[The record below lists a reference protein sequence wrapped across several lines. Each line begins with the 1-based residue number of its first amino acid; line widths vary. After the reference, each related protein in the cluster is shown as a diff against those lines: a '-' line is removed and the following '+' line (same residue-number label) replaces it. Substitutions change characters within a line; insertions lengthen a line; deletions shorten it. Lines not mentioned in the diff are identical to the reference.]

1 MISWEDDDLG
11 VWRELE
17 ALRTVFEERYHFQVE
32 EYRIPSIGQPDRA
45 LKRRAIEFLDHSDGE
60 ETLLIMYYAGHARRA
75 PEENAGPLWCANR
88 SNSQPAIS
96 SGGTQSLFEEADAD
110 VLLIYDCCH
119 SAGVPTVGST
129 VPTTGQKTK
138 GHAVEI
144 IAACGYETVAP
155 EVDQH
160 SFTKALTEIL
170 ALSSKGEP
178 FSVGI
183 LHSRVLGKLK
193 CWAPSLQI
201 DKKGKFVEDTEGRL
215 LYERQPRRTP
225 IYSIVCETEP
235 RRSILL
241 SSMSSRDSSL
251 SSISSC
257 GQNTPSPSSDPDS
270 ALSNDPMTA
279 ANSNPRKGKRSL
291 NENGLCP
298 QILLAIRLE
307 QDDLDI
313 AQWTDWIRNVPAV
326 GTEVRIEGI
335 YESFSTLLLLRMP
348 VSVWNLLPS
357 NPAYTFIGFVTS
369 ENMSHQLGLPPS
381 SSSIPSENRCASCT
395 KTHVTVNDPKVL
407 PGLETADKDRPAEDD
422 TTQEVVDDP
431 KPGIPTAEVTL
442 RHSQISLSKASEDLR
457 PRSSSS
463 SNTANPS
470 PAHHVPTADQAEV
483 NISPAPV
490 SLPHAAA
497 KRASIF
503 GGLLKSFKR
512 GDSNKTATPGSPA
525 QVTATNIPNS
535 VLSSSSASA
544 SVHRFQSNIFTPP
557 DIDIQNLTLRNRQ
570 ESTDVELNSS
580 ANSSGFEDAWA
591 RHSRPTEAG
600 NVDQIAARI
609 ATQFEPSTS
618 MEDKSTPNT
627 QGSMSSVKDPVVF
640 QGSGQSGASPGS
652 SRRQKYE
659 SQSTGHRSHSHGK
672 SHSSSSMRKESKKE
686 RPWHWEQIWFCCQCN
701 SNGARPISIW
711 SEMCICSHLRD
722 SYCTVENIKIYDDR

>member
-1 MISWEDDDLG
+1 MSNHTPCQIRPGHQVPGTEGGKGDIQENGFIQFGSRTHDTSLTESHVPDIRKLGADLNTAVQAVWPTRRQTRYTGVHVLMISWEDDDLG

-291 NENGLCP
+291 NENGE
-298 QILLAIRLE
+298 IMFMFYRTTEGSLE
-307 QDDLDI
+307 
-313 AQWTDWIRNVPAV
+313 RS
-326 GTEVRIEGI
+326 R
-335 YESFSTLLLLRMP
+335 R
-348 VSVWNLLPS
+348 
-357 NPAYTFIGFVTS
+357 
-369 ENMSHQLGLPPS
+369 
-381 SSSIPSENRCASCT
+381 
-395 KTHVTVNDPKVL
+395 
-407 PGLETADKDRPAEDD
+407 RP
-422 TTQEVVDDP
+422 TPHPLIVC
-431 KPGIPTAEVTL
+431 
-442 RHSQISLSKASEDLR
+442 RSLSTNSACDTIRTRR
-457 PRSSSS
+457 PRYCPMDRLDSKCPCGRHRS
-463 SNTANPS
+463 SNRR
-470 PAHHVPTADQAEV
+470 H
-483 NISPAPV
+483 IR
-490 SLPHAAA
+490 
-497 KRASIF
+497 K
-503 GGLLKSFKR
+503 LL
-512 GDSNKTATPGSPA
+512 
-525 QVTATNIPNS
+525 
-535 VLSSSSASA
+535 
-544 SVHRFQSNIFTPP
+544 
-557 DIDIQNLTLRNRQ
+557 
-570 ESTDVELNSS
+570 
-580 ANSSGFEDAWA
+580 
-591 RHSRPTEAG
+591 
-600 NVDQIAARI
+600 
-609 ATQFEPSTS
+609 
-618 MEDKSTPNT
+618 
-627 QGSMSSVKDPVVF
+627 DPVVAPNA
-640 QGSGQSGASPGS
+640 GVGL
-652 SRRQKYE
+652 E
-659 SQSTGHRSHSHGK
+659 
-672 SHSSSSMRKESKKE
+672 SSSFKPRVHLH
-686 RPWHWEQIWFCCQCN
+686 RLCN
-701 SNGARPISIW
+701 F
-711 SEMCICSHLRD
+711 
-722 SYCTVENIKIYDDR
+722 